1 MCYSIQNIDKEILCM
16 VQDDALVLYLREIH
30 FDSLVPISVE
40 RAASGKNTSIVICEP
55 STTSSSSKTHIFMDE
70 TYKIEENDVP
80 NAT

>member
-1 MCYSIQNIDKEILCM
+1 M

-55 STTSSSSKTHIFMDE
+55 STTSSSSNSRINESVANTTSSSSNTQNVMDE
-70 TYKIEENDVP
+70 R
-80 NAT
+80 